1 MNFNTI
7 PPVPFVTGNN
17 EIAEEPR
24 LGSGTAAVSDNAGQ
38 LRFYAQLDTV
48 WDKNGAIM
56 PNGNGLIGNLP
67 VYAFSGGPATPPQDP
82 SYFNGASLVVPYPGS
97 PDKYIVFSKTGL
109 IANPTVF
116 VGGFFNGNG
125 SDSAAGRLYYSVVD
139 MSLRGGLGDVVPGQ
153 KGIQID
159 SLLADR
165 LVAVTGSSCNIW
177 VLSMKIDGSA
187 IHAFEITPEGINT
200 VPVVS
205 PCATAI
211 ATGMSFGK
219 MFSQTAGG
227 SMIASPDG
235 TRLAVSLSGL
245 LSDFTTQLS
254 YGGGFQLYDFNAATG
269 MASNQVNVLV
279 GPGVPNQSALF
290 GYSVINLCFSPDG
303 TKMYVPHGWFF
314 SAGLWQFDISSGLVP
329 AILASRVEL
338 DPNGFLGRNA
348 AMRLGP
354 DNKVYITGTTWGG
367 LLGSDVLHR
376 IENPNVTG
384 LSALLALGAVSLS
397 PGTESLYGL
406 GNIVVRSPPSDTT
419 FNGHSLVFCAG
430 GPPAA
435 LSVPV
440 DPAYTYLW
448 DDGSTGNT
456 RTVSDGGTY
465 RVVYGPRCPKLVD
478 TFHVE
483 AIDVRFDLGKDTVIC
498 GRIMPFDLKG
508 PVLTGAAY
516 LWQDGSTRPSFTVS
530 DPGVYQLRVTK
541 KDCTV
546 SDEIKVE
553 HFDVSQDL
561 GPDTMFCAGMPFQL
575 RLAARVPDGA
585 TVGWNTG
592 ANTAAIE
599 VSEPGTYIVNVS
611 RDICTGIDSITVGN
625 TELCDCI
632 AFMPNAF
639 SPNGDGLNDIFGPQ
653 LEPGCRLDAYGFD
666 IFNRWGQR
674 VFSTAAPGKDWDGM
688 FNGQPAD
695 AGTYWFT
702 ISFAKGTR
710 SHAFTQKGDLTLL
723 R

>member
-7 PPVPFVTGNN
+7 PPVPFATGNN

-24 LGSGTAAVSDNAGQ
+24 LGSGTAAVSDNTGQ

-48 WDKNGAIM
+48 WDKNGNVM

-82 SYFNGASLVVPYPGS
+82 SYFNGASLVVPYPGA

-116 VGGFFNGNG
+116 VGGIFNGNG
-125 SDSAAGRLYYSVVD
+125 NDSAAGRLYYSVVD

-165 LVAVTGSSCNIW
+165 LVAVTGPSCNIW

-200 VPVVS
+200 LPVVS
-205 PCATAI
+205 PCDTAI
-211 ATGMSFGK
+211 ATGMSFGM

-227 SMIASPDG
+227 CMTVSPDG

-245 LSDFTTQLS
+245 VRDFTTQLS

-269 MASNQVNVLV
+269 VATNQINVLV
-279 GPGVPNQSALF
+279 GPGVPNESALF
-290 GYSVINLCFSPDG
+290 GYSVINLCFSPDA

-314 SAGLWQFDISSGLVP
+314 SAGIWQFDISSGLVP
-329 AILASRVEL
+329 TIIASKVEL
-338 DPNGFLGRNA
+338 DPNGYLGHNA
-348 AMRLGP
+348 AMRLGS

-384 LSALLALGAVSLS
+384 PSALLALGAVSLA

-419 FNGHSLVFCAG
+419 FTGHTLTLCAG
-430 GPPAA
+430 GSSLG
-435 LSVPV
+435 LSVPQ

-456 RTVSDGGTY
+456 RTVTTGGNF

-478 TFHVE
+478 SFKVE
-483 AIDVRFDLGKDTVIC
+483 EVDVRFDFGSDTVIC
-498 GRIMPFDLKG
+498 GRMYPFDLKG
-508 PVLTGAAY
+508 TEVPGATY
-516 LWQDGSTRPSFTVS
+516 LWQDGSTGHSFNVS
-530 DPGVYQLRVTK
+530 GGGVYSLTVTK
-541 KDCTV
+541 RDCSA
-546 SDEIKVE
+546 SDEIRIDN
-553 HFDVSQDL
+553 FDVFQHL
-561 GPDTMFCAGMPFQL
+561 GPDIMFCAGTPFNV
-575 RLAARVPDGA
+575 RLEGRVPDGA
-585 TVGWNTG
+585 RVLWSTG
-592 ANTAAIE
+592 VTTPAID
-599 VSEPGTYIVNVS
+599 VSQPGTY
-611 RDICTGIDSITVGN
+611 GIKVTQDVCEGMDSITIRN

-639 SPNGDGLNDIFGPQ
+639 SPNGDGLNDIFAPL
-653 LEPGCRLDAYGFD
+653 LETGCSLNEYSFD

-674 VFSTAAPGKDWDGM
+674 VYSTANPGKGWDGR
-688 FNGQPAD
+688 FNGQPVD
-695 AGTYWFT
+695 PGTYWFT
-702 ISFAKGTR
+702 ISFEKGTHR
-710 SHAFTQKGDLTLL
+710 QVFTRKGDLVLIK
-723 R
+723 